1 MIIAFVLFIIYVTVS
16 WRILE
21 SYYMYCDLM
30 SCDLM
35 SCDTMSCENF
45 AKNEDLEWNA

>member
-21 SYYMYCDLM
+21 MYYMLCEP
-30 SCDLM
+30 
-35 SCDTMSCENF
+35 MSCENF